1 MTFKYFIFLPQTSYF
16 SFFVTEPKK
25 AEIIDRSNAPTICLL
40 PSSLFYRLLTF
51 SPGKRGA
58 GRREGK
64 EPSWGNRSAMVEH
77 TRETNM
83 GELTNTHS
91 HARKR
96 TQAHPHALIRT
107 HISAHTRTTTHTHP
121 YKWRESID
129 KLTAFNFNLPRTWG
143 WYYKTFTSVID

>member
-1 MTFKYFIFLPQTSYF
+1 MTFKYFIFLPQTSFF

-83 GELTNTHS
+83 GERTNTHS
-91 HARKR
+91 HAHKR
-96 TQAHPHALIRT
+96 TQAH
-107 HISAHTRTTTHTHP
+107 THTHS
-121 YKWRESID
+121 YARTYAHKRALTHTSMQRERVHRQANS
-129 KLTAFNFNLPRTWG
+129 L
-143 WYYKTFTSVID
+143 

>member
-1 MTFKYFIFLPQTSYF
+1 M
-16 SFFVTEPKK
+16 TEPKK

-83 GELTNTHS
+83 GERTNTHS
-91 HARKR
+91 HAHKR
-96 TQAHPHALIRT
+96 TQAHTHTHSYART
-107 HISAHTRTTTHTHP
+107 YAHTHAPPHTHP
-121 YKWRESID
+121 YKGRESID
-129 KLTAFNFNLPRTWG
+129 KLTAFNFNLPGTWG
-143 WYYKTFTSVID
+143 WYYKTFTSVIDRVYIRLF